1 MMENKEDILVFPR
14 KCVHRC
20 DRFLPWSE
28 ARSIIS
34 CAEKNFEWFPR
45 SKAEKSKDWV
55 QPIPCA
61 LISNHTNEYC
71 VLRRIRQS
79 RLDLNARMS
88 LLVGGHV
95 DKHPKSESF
104 ASYLISTLRR
114 ELQEELGIEDVTRA
128 RPIGLVID
136 SLSVSASRHIAFVYE
151 IDFSGPLKVQAP
163 EEFSS
168 RSKFS
173 GNFFAP
179 SELRQFNAKF
189 DPWSLV
195 LFEDYIGSR
204 YSKRTARQ
212 IKLPDVLDE

>member
-1 MMENKEDILVFPR
+1 MGGLEEVLVISR
-14 KCVHRC
+14 KCLQGF
-20 DRFLPWSE
+20 DRFVQWSE
-28 ARSIIS
+28 ASSIVT
-34 CAEKNFEWFPR
+34 CARNNFEWLPR
-45 SKAEKSKDWV
+45 IEAENSKDWV

-61 LISNHTNEYC
+61 LIRNHTYEYC
-71 VLRRIRQS
+71 VFRRVRQS
-79 RLDLNARMS
+79 RLDLHARIS
-88 LLVGGHV
+88 LVVGGHV
-95 DKHPKSESF
+95 DKHPKCESF

-136 SLSVSASRHIAFVYE
+136 SLSVSASRHIAFVCE

-179 SELRQFNAKF
+179 SELRQFNTKF

-212 IKLPDVLDE
+212 IKMPYVLDE